1 MYLKELQRFKHLS
14 DLGYKVSDEDRIFA
28 YAWDEAGTD
37 DLFPAIPTILGKVSN
52 DKIEYVKFGD
62 HWVRAGVDPVEDI
75 LKYIRSSM
83 SRRKDLFD
91 DGKVRVLRIWDVT
104 EYAKSIDKFYKHSK
118 IDDVI
123 RPHIGHQHQ
132 GDVHNL
138 SADELIR
145 RVEDFLT
152 ELGIEKP
159 PVNLSSAQVKFVL
172 WSKLAIM
179 GKGSFTKK
187 GLDRLLAL
195 VGARVGKTISSMAI
209 STECNFKL
217 NVITSYVKTSFTSF
231 INDTN
236 AFEQFKDIVHITAG
250 EKDWESK
257 VKTALEE
264 DKRVNVYLSLCQGK
278 KRQEKMDFIF
288 GLPYR
293 RFVIV
298 DEADFGAHRKNQI
311 VPLQNAIE
319 GTNDVLFLMTGTD
332 GDKAASTWKIDGT
345 ICITYE
351 ECLVNKKESLEKLEN
366 GINPI
371 QKVDG
376 LDYFK
381 LDLNRDLLYP
391 GWVGFQMDL
400 KSSVDKAIAD
410 GHLKKK
416 LPSWSKF
423 VANPIKGKGWYTSV
437 LQGIFEGKGFD
448 ELNIDLQS
456 QSVGLDIPERRIAL
470 MWFPGDTKTRDI
482 PNLSTI
488 ANITQ
493 QSLSNTHVID
503 MSGRT
508 TTNALAQAYVKE
520 EIEKHPTENIIIVA
534 SKIGQRSWT
543 VDIDEVYLCYDKGAS
558 GTTIQR
564 ISRVLSPRDEN
575 KVGKVISLSFNPNRD
590 DKFDSILL
598 HAAVNHKSTGIDI
611 NESLRSVLQSVQI
624 FDCTDEGTFRIEEDE
639 FIKAAMDKKVLSR
652 VFGKAIP
659 LEKLTAEEMEALAK
673 GKIDYSRESV
683 REAAETGDTRESSN
697 RQSSVSRK
705 KPLASHTRKVREMA
719 TTLYE
724 HSNFFLESAKPFGA
738 KNIKESFEVIR
749 KQNWEGIVEDQFGLD
764 YKLIE
769 RIVLDILSEDH
780 INTLKQNRK

>member
-1 MYLKELQRFKHLS
+1 MYLKELQRFKPLS
-14 DLGYKVSDEDRIFA
+14 DLGYKVSNEDRIFT
-28 YAWDEAGTD
+28 YVWDESGTG
-37 DLFPAIPTILGKVSN
+37 DLFTSVPTIINQVSN
-52 DKIEYVKFGD
+52 KNDKPKYGD
-62 HWVRAGVDPVEDI
+62 HYVSAGVDPVEDI
-75 LKYIRSSM
+75 LVYIRKELK
-83 SRRKDLFD
+83 RRKDLFD
-91 DGKVRVLRIWDVT
+91 DGIVRVLRIWDVT

-118 IDDVI
+118 VDDVI
-123 RPHIGHQHQ
+123 RPHIGHRHQ

-138 SADELIR
+138 ATDELIR
-145 RVEDFLT
+145 RVEDFLAKQ
-152 ELGIEKP
+152 GIAKP
-159 PVNLSSAQVKFVL
+159 PVNLSSVQAKLVL
-172 WSKLAIM
+172 WTKLAIM
-179 GKGSFTKK
+179 GKGGFTKK

-195 VGARVGKTISSMAI
+195 VGARVGKTISSMAA

-264 DKRVNVYLSLCQGK
+264 DKRVNVYLSLCPGK
-278 KRQEKMDFIF
+278 KRQGKMDFIF

-293 RFVIV
+293 RFVII
-298 DEADFGAHRKNQI
+298 DEADFGAHRKNQR
-311 VPLQNAIE
+311 VPLQNAVE

-332 GDKAASTWKIDGT
+332 GDKAASNWKIDGT
-345 ICITYE
+345 ISIVYE
-351 ECLVNKKESLEKLEN
+351 ECLVDKKESMEKIKN
-366 GINPI
+366 GSNPI
-371 QKVDG
+371 QEIEG

-381 LDLNRDLLYP
+381 RDLNRDLLYP
-391 GWVGFQMDL
+391 SWVGFQMDL

-590 DKFDSILL
+590 DKFDMILL
-598 HAAVNHKSTGIDI
+598 QAAVNRKSAGIDI

-624 FDCTDEGTFRIEEDE
+624 FNCTDEGAFRIEEDE
-639 FIKAAMDKKVLSR
+639 FIKAAMNKKVLSR

-659 LEKLTAEEMEALAK
+659 LEKLTAEQMEALAK
-673 GKIDYSRESV
+673 GNISYFRESV
-683 REAAETGDTRESSN
+683 RDAAETGDTRESSN

-705 KPLASHTRKVREMA
+705 KPKPSYTKKVREMGI
-719 TTLYE
+719 TLYE
-724 HSNFFLESAKPFGA
+724 YSNLFLESAKPFGA

-749 KQNWEGIVEDQFGLD
+749 KQNWEGIIEDQFGLD
-764 YKLIE
+764 YDLIE
-769 RIVLDILSEDH
+769 LFVLKVLNEDH
-780 INTLKQNRK
+780 INTLKQNRQW